1 MKNLHMQSLSE
12 PDVAAALTPDDW
24 RLEAWRAFLRAH
36 AHVSRQLEQELMA
49 EHGMALAEYDVLVQL
64 SAAPDRQLRM
74 SDLAERL
81 LLSRSGATRLIDRL
95 EGAGDVQRVSCETD
109 RRGQWATLTPAGL
122 ERLRAAWPTHERGI
136 REHFLDRIP
145 ANERA
150 ALQHSLERLA

>member
-1 MKNLHMQSLSE
+1 MQLLSQ
-12 PDVAAALTPDDW
+12 ANIATALTPDDP

-36 AHVSRQLEQELMA
+36 AYVSRQLEQELMA
-49 EHGMALAEYDVLVQL
+49 DHGMALAEYDVLVQL

-74 SDLAERL
+74 SDLADRL

-95 EGAGDVQRVSCETD
+95 EGAGHVQRVSCETD

-150 ALQHSLERLA
+150 AQQHSLERLA

>member
-1 MKNLHMQSLSE
+1 MQLLSQ
-12 PDVAAALTPDDW
+12 ANIATALTPDDP

-36 AHVSRQLEQELMA
+36 AYVSRQLEQELMA
-49 EHGMALAEYDVLVQL
+49 DHGMALAEYDVLVQL

-74 SDLAERL
+74 SDLADRL

-95 EGAGDVQRVSCETD
+95 EGAGHVQRVSCETD

-145 ANERA
+145 AYARA
-150 ALQHSLERLA
+150 ALQQRLERLA

>member
-1 MKNLHMQSLSE
+1 MQLLSQ
-12 PDVAAALTPDDW
+12 ANIATALTPDDP

-36 AHVSRQLEQELMA
+36 AYVSRQLEQELMA
-49 EHGMALAEYDVLVQL
+49 DHGMALAEYDVLVQL

-74 SDLAERL
+74 SDLADRL

-95 EGAGDVQRVSCETD
+95 EGAGHVQRVSCETD

>member
-1 MKNLHMQSLSE
+1 MQLLSQ
-12 PDVAAALTPDDW
+12 ANIATALTPDDP

-36 AHVSRQLEQELMA
+36 AYVSRQLEQELMA
-49 EHGMALAEYDVLVQL
+49 DHGMALAEYDVLVQL

-74 SDLAERL
+74 SDLADRL

-95 EGAGDVQRVSCETD
+95 EGAGHVQRVSCETD

-145 ANERA
+145 ATAGA